1 MSEVGALAGRV
12 FEQHLRPGAGTGG
25 KELRERLADQLQSV
39 LLGSVRIRAGVHD
52 EPVESERFGAVE
64 FLAKGG
70 NRLRA
75 QRRRGGRE
83 VNQVTVVRDDW
94 TYAGFFDPLP
104 KARNL
109 RGWQLPGAPLA
120 GRLREDLERL
130 ASRRLRAIDRARQ
143 AARDRHMST

>member
-12 FEQHLRPGAGTGG
+12 FEQHFRAGAGTGG

-39 LLGSVRIRAGVHD
+39 LLSSVRIRAGMHD

-70 NRLRA
+70 DRLRA
-75 QRRRGGRE
+75 ERRPGGRE
-83 VNQVTVVRDDW
+83 VNQVTVVRDDR

-104 KARNL
+104 KARNF
-109 RGWQLPGAPLA
+109 RRRQHPGTPLA
-120 GRLREDLERL
+120 GRLREDLQRL
-130 ASRRLRAIDRARQ
+130 AS
-143 AARDRHMST
+143 